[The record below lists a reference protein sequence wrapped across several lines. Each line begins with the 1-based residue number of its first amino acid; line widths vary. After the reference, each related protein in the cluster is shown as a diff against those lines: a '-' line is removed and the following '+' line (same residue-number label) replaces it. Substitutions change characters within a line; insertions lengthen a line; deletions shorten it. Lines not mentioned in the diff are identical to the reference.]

1 LNTWK
6 STTWSSKGRRKPA
19 AGAFHLM
26 NSCRRKALRYKVL
39 LTRDAVDD
47 FKTLDGSVKK
57 LVAQQLK
64 KLGICTVSI

>member
-1 LNTWK
+1 
-6 STTWSSKGRRKPA
+6 
-19 AGAFHLM
+19 M